1 MYSILVGEIGIDRH
15 ELLYEL
21 RLWEIRSILSGYRR
35 RERIQ
40 WEAIRWQTWCILNAL
55 GSKIHSLADLLPLP
69 WEDEFE
75 DAPSQDEIE
84 ELRAQ
89 MRAEIAAANK

>member
-35 RERIQ
+35 RDRVQ
-40 WEAIRWQTWCILNAL
+40 WETIRWQTWCILNAL
-55 GSKIHSLADLLPLP
+55 GAKIHSLADLLPLP

-75 DAPSQDEIE
+75 YAPSQDEID